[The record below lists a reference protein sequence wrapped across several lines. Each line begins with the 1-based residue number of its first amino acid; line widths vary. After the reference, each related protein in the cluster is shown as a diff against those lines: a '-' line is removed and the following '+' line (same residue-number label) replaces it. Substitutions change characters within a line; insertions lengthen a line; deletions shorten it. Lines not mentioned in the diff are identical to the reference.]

1 MLVVVASRQDSAAS
15 DLVSRWAP
23 YGAALL
29 TVADLSAAGW
39 RHQVGEAGGA
49 GEGAAVVDG
58 RAIATGD
65 ITGVLTRLPFVSE
78 AELAHIHPDDRR
90 YVAAEMTAFL
100 AAWLSRLRCLVLNR
114 PTPGCLAGP
123 AWRLEQWVHLAV
135 RIGLPVRPVRRSA
148 RLSDAI
154 SLAAET
160 ESTRARDTAA
170 ATVVTVVGEYCFG
183 ADDPGLAAQARRLA
197 RATGVDLLSIQFAGP
212 GRNAELVGVSL
223 WADVTSPEIAA
234 AIAAYLRGSNRC

>member
-39 RHQVGEAGGA
+39 RHHVGGPGGA
-49 GEGAAVVDG
+49 GEGGAVVDG
-58 RAIATGD
+58 RAVAAGD

-78 AELAHIHPDDRR
+78 AELTHIHPDDRR
-90 YVAAEMTAFL
+90 YVAAEMSAFL
-100 AAWLSRLRCLVLNR
+100 VAWLSRLRCPVLNR

-123 AWRLEQWVHLAV
+123 AWRPEQWIHVAA
-135 RIGLPVRPVRRSA
+135 RIGLPVRAVRRSA
-148 RLSDAI
+148 RLSAAA
-154 SLAAET
+154 SPAAEA
-160 ESTRARDTAA
+160 ESAGAPETAA
-170 ATVVTVVGEYCFG
+170 AVATVVGECCFG
-183 ADDPGLAAQARRLA
+183 VDDPGLAAQARRLA
-197 RATGVDLLSIQFAGP
+197 RAAGVDLLSVQFAGP
-212 GRNAELVGVSL
+212 GCGAELIGVSL